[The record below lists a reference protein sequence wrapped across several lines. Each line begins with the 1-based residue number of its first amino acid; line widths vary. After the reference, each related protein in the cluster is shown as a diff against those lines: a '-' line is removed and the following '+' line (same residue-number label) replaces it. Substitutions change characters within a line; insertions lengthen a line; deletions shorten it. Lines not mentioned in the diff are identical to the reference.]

1 MTTMTLELDDFKAD
15 AFRAKARQI
24 GLEPEQLLSE
34 IIDHIIDQ
42 PETDFDSAVD
52 HVLAKNRELYR
63 RLA

>member
-1 MTTMTLELDDFKAD
+1 MTTMTLELDDSKAD

-34 IIDHIIDQ
+34 IIDDIINQ
-42 PETDFDSAVD
+42 PEADFDSVVD